1 MPFPA
6 PSLPEV
12 RNVILRGLPPKD
24 LAMLRP
30 HLHSVPLVMRQV
42 LHAVSAPIDHV
53 YFMEEGLTSLTASAG
68 EAAEVEVGLVGR
80 EGLVG
85 TGVLLMTGATA
96 IHRAFVQVP
105 GSAYRM
111 QSATFRD
118 ALSQFESLRD
128 GCLRY
133 VQFMMVQTAQCAACN
148 ARHGLP
154 ERLARWLLFSM
165 NRIESDELP
174 MTQEFLSYMLGV
186 RRAGV
191 SVVANGLQSE
201 GLIRQSRGRITLL
214 DRAGLEAK
222 ACVCYRLVEDS
233 RARIMEVTS
242 DHKLGTLQYE
252 RDCALSGIDN
262 FRT

>member
-1 MPFPA
+1 
-6 PSLPEV
+6 
-12 RNVILRGLPPKD
+12 
-24 LAMLRP
+24 MLRP

-42 LHAVSAPIDHV
+42 LHAVGTPIHDV
-53 YFMEEGLTSLTASAG
+53 YFMEEGLTSLTANAG
-68 EAAEVEVGLVGR
+68 EGAEVEVGLVGR

-85 TGVLLMTGATA
+85 TGVLLMPGATA
-96 IHRAFVQVP
+96 VHRSFIQVA

-111 QSATFRD
+111 QAATFRD

-165 NRIESDELP
+165 DRIESDDLP

-191 SVVANGLQSE
+191 SVVANSLQND
-201 GLIRQSRGRITLL
+201 GLIRQSRGKVTLL

-233 RARIMEVTS
+233 RALIMGTTS
-242 DHKLGTLQYE
+242 
-252 RDCALSGIDN
+252 
-262 FRT
+262 